1 VVGSFRLGR
10 VIRVTLRFFALM
22 QEQCQPS
29 VIDAIQS
36 LAERG
41 LEGNLRKIESKRRR
55 RSGSRSFHRFRKWE
69 ESSEGEIADR
79 YTIVTIRS
87 LLEPESF
94 GTKRCLLERGLYLM
108 KISSFSVALS
118 LVAAFA
124 MVHSVSAQT
133 KLNGAG
139 ATFPAP
145 LYQRWI
151 AEFGKANPN
160 IQINYQAVGSGT
172 GITNFTQGIVNF
184 GGSDAAMTD
193 EQIGK
198 VKQGVVLIPA
208 TAGSIVLAY
217 NLPGV
222 ENLKLSR
229 EAYVD
234 IFLGKITKWSDPK
247 IAQSNSGV
255 KLPDTAITVCERS
268 DGSGTTFVFTKHLSA
283 ISPDFKSQVGEG
295 TTVTWPT
302 GVAGKGNDGVTALIK
317 GTVGAVGY
325 VEYGYAKN
333 NKLSFAQLENKSK
346 AFVAATPESGAATL
360 NSTQFP
366 SNSLRAWPSDPDN
379 KDAYPIATF
388 TWLLLYK
395 KYDNKD
401 MLTALKKFVSY
412 GLSDGQ
418 KFADE
423 LGYIPLPKD
432 VVAKCEAELKSVE

>member
-1 VVGSFRLGR
+1 
-10 VIRVTLRFFALM
+10 
-22 QEQCQPS
+22 
-29 VIDAIQS
+29 
-36 LAERG
+36 
-41 LEGNLRKIESKRRR
+41 
-55 RSGSRSFHRFRKWE
+55 
-69 ESSEGEIADR
+69 
-79 YTIVTIRS
+79 
-87 LLEPESF
+87 
-94 GTKRCLLERGLYLM
+94 M
-108 KISSFSVALS
+108 KINSLRVALT
-118 LVAAFA
+118 LVAVSAA
-124 MVHSVSAQT
+124 AYSVSAQT

-151 AEFGKANPN
+151 AEFTKANPN
-160 IQINYQAVGSGT
+160 VQINYQAVGSGT

-184 GGSDAAMTD
+184 AGSDAAMTD
-193 EQIGK
+193 EQIAK

-222 ENLKLSR
+222 ESLKLSR
-229 EAYVD
+229 EAYSG
-234 IFLGKITKWSDPK
+234 IFVGKITKWNDPT
-247 IAQSNSGV
+247 IAKANEGV

-283 ISPDFKSQVGEG
+283 ISPDFKTQVGEG

-317 GTVGAVGY
+317 QTPGAIGY

-333 NKLSFAQLENKSK
+333 NKLTFAQLQNKSG
-346 AFVAATPESGAATL
+346 AFVAATAESGAATL

-366 SNSLRAWPSDPDN
+366 SEILRAWPSDPDA
-379 KDAYPIATF
+379 KDAYPISTF

-395 KYDNKD
+395 KYDNKENLD
-401 MLTALKKFVSY
+401 VLKKFVTY

-423 LGYIPLPKD
+423 LGYIPLPKE
-432 VVAKCEAELKSVE
+432 VAAKSEAALKSVE

>member
-1 VVGSFRLGR
+1 MPQTKVHAK
-10 VIRVTLRFFALM
+10 LR
-22 QEQCQPS
+22 
-29 VIDAIQS
+29 
-36 LAERG
+36 RG
-41 LEGNLRKIESKRRR
+41 A
-55 RSGSRSFHRFRKWE
+55 SRPVK
-69 ESSEGEIADR
+69 GC
-79 YTIVTIRS
+79 YVIVTICY
-87 LLEPESF
+87 LLELQSF
-94 GTKRCLLERGLYLM
+94 GTKRGLLSLM
-108 KISSFSVALS
+108 KINSFRVALS
-118 LVAAFA
+118 LVAVSAA
-124 MVHSVSAQT
+124 AYSASAQT

-151 AEFGKANPN
+151 AEFTKANPN
-160 IQINYQAVGSGT
+160 VQINYQAVGSGT

-184 GGSDAAMTD
+184 AGSDAAMTD
-193 EQIGK
+193 EQIAK

-217 NLPGV
+217 NVPGV
-222 ENLKLSR
+222 ESLKLSR
-229 EAYVD
+229 EAYSG
-234 IFLGKITKWSDPK
+234 IFVGKITKWNDPT
-247 IAQSNSGV
+247 IAKANEGV

-283 ISPDFKSQVGEG
+283 ISPDFKTQVGEG

-317 GTVGAVGY
+317 QTPGAIGY

-333 NKLSFAQLENKSK
+333 NKLTFAQLQNKSG
-346 AFVAATPESGAATL
+346 AFVAATAESGAATL

-366 SNSLRAWPSDPDN
+366 SEILRAWPSDPGA
-379 KDAYPIATF
+379 KDAYPISTF

-395 KYDNKD
+395 KYDNKEILD
-401 MLTALKKFVSY
+401 VLKKFVTY

-423 LGYIPLPKD
+423 LGYIPLPKE
-432 VVAKCEAELKSVE
+432 VAAKSEAALKSVE

>member
-1 VVGSFRLGR
+1 MKINSFR
-10 VIRVTLRFFALM
+10 
-22 QEQCQPS
+22 
-29 VIDAIQS
+29 
-36 LAERG
+36 
-41 LEGNLRKIESKRRR
+41 
-55 RSGSRSFHRFRKWE
+55 
-69 ESSEGEIADR
+69 
-79 YTIVTIRS
+79 
-87 LLEPESF
+87 
-94 GTKRCLLERGLYLM
+94 
-108 KISSFSVALS
+108 VALS
-118 LVAAFA
+118 LVAVSAA
-124 MVHSVSAQT
+124 TYSASAQT

-151 AEFGKANPN
+151 AEFTKANPN
-160 IQINYQAVGSGT
+160 VQINYQAVGSGT

-184 GGSDAAMTD
+184 AGSDAAMTD
-193 EQIGK
+193 EQIAK

-229 EAYVD
+229 DAYVG
-234 IFLGKITKWSDPK
+234 IFLGKITKWSDPI
-247 IAQSNSGV
+247 IAKANEGV

-268 DGSGTTFVFTKHLSA
+268 DGSGTTFVFTKHLGA
-283 ISPDFKSQVGEG
+283 ISPEFKTQVGEG

-317 GTVGAVGY
+317 QTPGAIGY

-333 NKLSFAQLENKSK
+333 NKLTFAQLQNKSG
-346 AFVAATPESGAATL
+346 AFVAATAESGASTL

-366 SNSLRAWPSDPDN
+366 SEILRAWPSDPDA
-379 KDAYPIATF
+379 KEAYPISTF

-395 KYDNKD
+395 KYDNKEILD
-401 MLTALKKFVSY
+401 ALKKFVTY

-423 LGYIPLPKD
+423 LGYIPLPKE
-432 VVAKCEAELKSVE
+432 VAAKSEAALKSVE

>member
-1 VVGSFRLGR
+1 MKINSFR
-10 VIRVTLRFFALM
+10 
-22 QEQCQPS
+22 
-29 VIDAIQS
+29 
-36 LAERG
+36 
-41 LEGNLRKIESKRRR
+41 
-55 RSGSRSFHRFRKWE
+55 
-69 ESSEGEIADR
+69 
-79 YTIVTIRS
+79 
-87 LLEPESF
+87 
-94 GTKRCLLERGLYLM
+94 
-108 KISSFSVALS
+108 VALL
-118 LVAAFA
+118 LVAVSAA
-124 MVHSVSAQT
+124 AYSASAQT

-151 AEFGKANPN
+151 AEFTKANPN
-160 IQINYQAVGSGT
+160 VQINYQAVGSGT

-184 GGSDAAMTD
+184 AGSDAAMTD
-193 EQIGK
+193 EQIAK

-229 EAYVD
+229 DAYVG
-234 IFLGKITKWSDPK
+234 IFLGKITKWNDPT
-247 IAQSNSGV
+247 IAKANEGA

-283 ISPDFKSQVGEG
+283 ISPDFKTQVGEG

-317 GTVGAVGY
+317 QTPGAIGY

-333 NKLSFAQLENKSK
+333 NKLTFAQLQNKSG
-346 AFVAATPESGAATL
+346 AFVAATAESGAATL

-366 SNSLRAWPSDPDN
+366 PEILRAWPSDPDA
-379 KDAYPIATF
+379 KEAYPISTF

-395 KYDNKD
+395 KYDNKEI
-401 MLTALKKFVSY
+401 LGALKKFVTY

-423 LGYIPLPKD
+423 LGYVPLPKE
-432 VVAKCEAELKSVE
+432 VAAKSEAALKSVE